1 MKPAHCSCLALAFLI
16 LMYAFPAYALN
27 VGDPFPDFSVDNT
40 LSPEHSAYLK
50 LPPGGKVSLKD
61 IPHEVIIVEFLNVYC
76 HTCRGQVPIF
86 NELLQAIAADPD
98 LRDKVCLLGFA
109 VGNSVEEIATFTEE
123 FGPQYPIL
131 SDKDKVLFNSTGN
144 IRGTPHT
151 YVIRRG
157 DMGFIVDYH
166 AGGVS
171 SPALYLDSIRH
182 TLRSSL
188 VGTEPGNILPPLT
201 FKAAGKK
208 INTQSLAGERYM
220 LYFGSSVA
228 REVESDLRTMA
239 VQLDV
244 LKKFAVS
251 SNVDIYVF
259 PPIDSGS
266 VVQAIPEPLMS
277 ASDTGSDIRA
287 QLGIENQP
295 VVLAVNTYGRV
306 VYRGESITLP
316 AADQL
321 ITGVEY
327 KPEPKLSSQ
336 QIQDLI
342 RQKII
347 AAGHQVAE
355 IESVILENRQSLYV
369 ITVAPQGSGVFIF
382 ARLESGITM
391 CDVCHDSHFVYLF
404 DQEGMVIDFIPLEL
418 TKYGNIPW
426 TDEDNTKMKKNLVG
440 HNIFEPFVFNPAV
453 DAVTMATMSSSMI
466 FEAMNRA
473 RQHFQDFY
481 EYRFREAYWQNQC
494 FSVICKV
501 KKLAEISRKNPDFV
515 FDDST
520 LQQIM
525 KDNSLQGCPTGG
537 MYIVLDGDVLCSQHG
552 LNMQGCAH

>member
-1 MKPAHCSCLALAFLI
+1 M
-16 LMYAFPAYALN
+16 
-27 VGDPFPDFSVDNT
+27 T
-40 LSPEHSAYLK
+40 
-50 LPPGGKVSLKD
+50 
-61 IPHEVIIVEFLNVYC
+61 
-76 HTCRGQVPIF
+76 
-86 NELLQAIAADPD
+86 LLQAIAADPD
-98 LRDKVCLLGFA
+98 LRDKVCLLGLA

-123 FGPQYPIL
+123 FGPKYPIL
-131 SDKDKVLFNSTGN
+131 SDQDKVVFNSTGN

-151 YVIRRG
+151 YLVRRG
-157 DMGFIVDYH
+157 ELGFIVDYH

-171 SPALYLDSIRH
+171 SPERYLDSIRH

-188 VGTEPGNILPPLT
+188 VGTEPGNIVPPLK

-208 INTQSLAGERYM
+208 VSTQSLAGERYV
-220 LYFGSSVA
+220 LYFASSLA
-228 REVESDLRTMA
+228 REVESDLRIMA

-251 SNVDIYVF
+251 SSVKVFVF
-259 PPIDSGS
+259 PPSDSGS
-266 VVQAIPEPLMS
+266 VAQAVPEPLLS
-277 ASDTGSDIRA
+277 SSDRGNAIRQ

-327 KPEPKLSSQ
+327 KPVPKLSPQ
-336 QIQDLI
+336 EIQDLI
-342 RQKII
+342 RKRVE
-347 AAGHQVAE
+347 ASGHTVAE
-355 IESVILENRQSLYV
+355 IERLTLENRQDLYV

-404 DQEGMVIDFIPLEL
+404 DQDGTVIDFIPLEI
-418 TKYGNIPW
+418 TKYGNIAW
-426 TDEDNTKMKKNLVG
+426 TDEDSAKMKKNLVG
-440 HNIFEPFVFNPAV
+440 RNIFEPFAFNPAV

-466 FEAMNRA
+466 YEAMNRA

-501 KKLAEISRKNPDFV
+501 KKLAESSSKKPDFV
-515 FDDST
+515 FDDSS
-520 LQQIM
+520 LQQMM